1 MNLRLNR
8 TNLYL
13 IRHGEAAC
21 NVDGT
26 IAGIRS
32 DAGLTELG
40 ITQVQRLRDRLAATG
55 EIVASAL
62 ISSTLPRALQ
72 TAEIIAPALGL
83 PITPDDDA
91 QELRPGEA
99 DGLNVT
105 DFLERY
111 GPFSDF
117 REDPYL
123 PLAPGGESWGS
134 FTARVGEFLYRIVR
148 EYAGQ
153 SVVIVC
159 HGGVIDASLLIGLGV
174 GATAPAPGQ
183 FHTRNASITHWEREH
198 IKGLDTWRLNRYN
211 DNLHTRD
218 IGAAQRIAWAPVSD
232 REGVSAM
239 LLPTEA
245 LETAELAEPAAS
257 SEQAGAAASPDA
269 ATPVEMAPTPDVAS
283 AVSAQPVATPG
294 KARRA

>member
-1 MNLRLNR
+1 MNLNLNR

-13 IRHGEAAC
+13 IRHGEAVC

-32 DAGLTELG
+32 DVGLTELG
-40 ITQVQRLRDRLAATG
+40 VTQAQRLRDRLAATG
-55 EIVASAL
+55 EIAANAL
-62 ISSTLPRALQ
+62 VSSTLPRAWQ

-83 PITPDDDA
+83 PIIPDDDA
-91 QELRPGEA
+91 QELRPGDA
-99 DGLNVT
+99 DGLNIT

-123 PLAPGGESWGS
+123 PLAPGAESWGS

-148 EYAGQ
+148 DYAGQ

-174 GATAPAPGQ
+174 GATVPAPGQ
-183 FHTRNASITHWEREH
+183 FHTRNASITHWERER
-198 IKGLDTWRLNRYN
+198 IKGLDTWRLSRYN

-218 IGAAQRIAWAPVSD
+218 IGATERITWRRISE
-232 REGVSAM
+232 REGASAM

-245 LETAELAEPAAS
+245 IETIEPA
-257 SEQAGAAASPDA
+257 EAAASGESA
-269 ATPVEMAPTPDVAS
+269 APPEMTPTPATETA
-283 AVSAQPVATPG
+283 AVGAQPTPTSD

>member
-1 MNLRLNR
+1 MNLRLNK

-13 IRHGEAAC
+13 IRHGEAIC

-32 DAGLTELG
+32 DVGLTELG
-40 ITQVQRLRDRLAATG
+40 VTQAQRLRDRLAATG
-55 EIVASAL
+55 EIAASAL
-62 ISSTLPRALQ
+62 ISSTLPRAWQ

-83 PITPDDDA
+83 PIIPDDDA
-91 QELRPGEA
+91 QELRPGDA
-99 DGLNVT
+99 DGLHVT

-123 PLAPGGESWGS
+123 PLAPGAESWGS

-148 EYAGQ
+148 DYAGQ

-183 FHTRNASITHWEREH
+183 FHTRNASITHWERER
-198 IKGLDTWRLNRYN
+198 IKGLETWRLNRYN

-218 IGAAQRIAWAPVSD
+218 IGAAERITWGRLSD
-232 REGVSAM
+232 HEGVSAM

-245 LETAELAEPAAS
+245 IEAIEAIETAETAE
-257 SEQAGAAASPDA
+257 AAASPDA
-269 ATPVEMAPTPDVAS
+269 AASEEMAPSPETETA
-283 AVSAQPVATPG
+283 AASAQPAPTAG

>member
-13 IRHGEAAC
+13 IRHGEAVC

-32 DAGLTELG
+32 DVGLTELG

-148 EYAGQ
+148 EYTGQ

-245 LETAELAEPAAS
+245 LETAEPAEMA
-257 SEQAGAAASPDA
+257 EAAASPDA
-269 ATPVEMAPTPDVAS
+269 AAPAEIAPTPDVAS
-283 AVSAQPVATPG
+283 AVSARPVATPG